1 MVGKMKERIGK
12 IVRRE
17 REKGVRI
24 RTGYEKM
31 NVREK
36 WWK

>member
-1 MVGKMKERIGK
+1 MKERIGK

-17 REKGVRI
+17 REKGI
-24 RTGYEKM
+24 RTGIGYEKI